1 MIYQLSCF
9 ILIFFVFPAFG
20 FSPYS
25 NFDED
30 DDDSDYLDG
39 KSLSDDDVSEFCD
52 TITGISEVDAAT
64 SEIISGGFYDQDASV
79 MTGNKSHAFLARKG
93 SRSSPTSILR
103 NSTSKKN
110 SSTKHFSATF
120 VPEYILDTWK
130 DSRPNNRCS
139 ISFLIESG
147 YNRHKDLKI
156 RISTDGNY
164 LVISKKMSNIALSA
178 QKGIKELILRKDKTF
193 QNDKI
198 KARLLDNHGRIIGR
212 KSSVA
217 VICNRNI
224 SRNPQIDLEA
234 RIPLPFRCRKTFAK
248 SDDGDELFFGK
259 KFVKFDDQS
268 IWCTCHLI
276 SNVSDGY
283 KAMDDIPEEDVIN
296 IIEDHYKN
304 PSTTSTTSKT
314 NDFSVQGSFSVGT
327 VKTFHTPSTSTPT
340 TAGKSRKYSS
350 EMNKMTPLQ
359 VKTPTATKKE
369 DQETTPQQKNTL
381 EYFLKSASSR
391 IIKNSVYLSPT
402 NDSNGP
408 TSEFFSTPPENNKP
422 IPPTVTCMT
431 TTSTSK
437 VTTDQRKHEKR

>member
-1 MIYQLSCF
+1 MVSH
-9 ILIFFVFPAFG
+9 ILQNINLFDISIKLFDFDFFVFPAFG
-20 FSPYS
+20 FAPYS

-30 DDDSDYLDG
+30 DDESDYLDG

-103 NSTSKKN
+103 NSTSKKS

-224 SRNPQIDLEA
+224 SRNPQIDLEV

-248 SDDGDELFFGK
+248 SDDGDELFLGK
-259 KFVKFDDQS
+259 N
-268 IWCTCHLI
+268 L
-276 SNVSDGY
+276 
-283 KAMDDIPEEDVIN
+283 
-296 IIEDHYKN
+296 
-304 PSTTSTTSKT
+304 
-314 NDFSVQGSFSVGT
+314 
-327 VKTFHTPSTSTPT
+327 
-340 TAGKSRKYSS
+340 
-350 EMNKMTPLQ
+350 
-359 VKTPTATKKE
+359 
-369 DQETTPQQKNTL
+369 
-381 EYFLKSASSR
+381 
-391 IIKNSVYLSPT
+391 
-402 NDSNGP
+402 
-408 TSEFFSTPPENNKP
+408 
-422 IPPTVTCMT
+422 
-431 TTSTSK
+431 
-437 VTTDQRKHEKR
+437 

>member
-1 MIYQLSCF
+1 MTKM
-9 ILIFFVFPAFG
+9 P
-20 FSPYS
+20 
-25 NFDED
+25 
-30 DDDSDYLDG
+30 
-39 KSLSDDDVSEFCD
+39 VS
-52 TITGISEVDAAT
+52 
-64 SEIISGGFYDQDASV
+64 Y
-79 MTGNKSHAFLARKG
+79 
-93 SRSSPTSILR
+93 
-103 NSTSKKN
+103 
-110 SSTKHFSATF
+110 
-120 VPEYILDTWK
+120 
-130 DSRPNNRCS
+130 
-139 ISFLIESG
+139 
-147 YNRHKDLKI
+147 HKDLKI

-212 KSSVA
+212 KSCVE

-224 SRNPQIDLEA
+224 SRNPQVDLDA

-248 SDDGDELFFGK
+248 SDDGDELFFEN

-304 PSTTSTTSKT
+304 QLTTSTASKT

-359 VKTPTATKKE
+359 EETPTATKKE
-369 DQETTPQQKNTL
+369 DEEMTPQQKNTL

-408 TSEFFSTPPENNKP
+408 TSEFFYS
-422 IPPTVTCMT
+422 
-431 TTSTSK
+431 S
-437 VTTDQRKHEKR
+437 RK